1 MNFARKNSRAFYY
14 FLASQTVKIEVEN
27 RFSRPSCFLG
37 KSGVYMGVAVLVM
50 KVEAE
55 WDFLF
60 AFLRKCAIININKR
74 HRVQTN
80 IANVGPTHSK
90 RRGVN

>member
-1 MNFARKNSRAFYY
+1 
-14 FLASQTVKIEVEN
+14 
-27 RFSRPSCFLG
+27 
-37 KSGVYMGVAVLVM
+37 MGVAVLVM
-50 KVEAE
+50 EVEAE
-55 WDFLF
+55 WDFFF

-90 RRGVN
+90 RRGVS